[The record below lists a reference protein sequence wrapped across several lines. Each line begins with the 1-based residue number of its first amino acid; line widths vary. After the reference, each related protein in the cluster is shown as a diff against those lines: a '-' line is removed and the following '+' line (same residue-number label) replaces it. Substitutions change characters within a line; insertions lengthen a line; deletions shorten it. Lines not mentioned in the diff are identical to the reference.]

1 MTRRGLVLGAG
12 GVLGAAWTIGALCA
26 LQEVEGFDPRT
37 AEGLLGTSAGSVLAA
52 LLGAGLDVDTL
63 RDHQLGLPLPNGQTI
78 AFDHDTATGG
88 AVPARP
94 RLGLGSP
101 PLLRRS
107 LRHPRTVPP
116 QATFWALV
124 PPGRR
129 TLDPLRELV
138 ESLVAPG
145 AWAPATGVWLV
156 AMDYLL
162 GQRVAFGRAGSPS
175 ASLAQAV
182 VASCSIPGWY
192 APEVIAGRPYID
204 GGVLSATSVDLLA
217 GLGLDEVYVLA
228 PMATFVPD
236 RPSTL
241 AGRLERRWRRRVTR
255 RMLHEAAAVE
265 AGGTRVTML
274 APGRSDL
281 SLMGSNLM
289 DPARRKAVLEAS
301 LRTSA
306 ATLRTDPRR

>member
-1 MTRRGLVLGAG
+1 MTQRGLVLGAG

-37 AEGLLGTSAGSVLAA
+37 ADVIVGTSAGSVLAA
-52 LLGAGLDVDTL
+52 LLGAGLDVATL
-63 RDHQLGLPLPNGQTI
+63 RDHQLGLPLPNGQSI

-94 RLGLGSP
+94 RIGVGSR

-107 LRHPRTVPP
+107 ILHPRAVPL
-116 QATFWALV
+116 QATLWALV

-129 TLDPLRELV
+129 TLDPLRALV
-138 ESLVAPG
+138 ESVVVPG
-145 AWAPATGVWLV
+145 GWAPRTGVQLV

-162 GQRVAFGRAGSPS
+162 GKRVPFGRAGSPP

-192 APEVIAGRPYID
+192 VPEVIGGRPYID

-228 PMATFVPD
+228 PMATFAVD
-236 RPSTL
+236 RPRTV
-241 AGRLERRWRRRVTR
+241 AGRLERRWRGRVTS
-255 RMLHEAAAVE
+255 RMLREGAALEAE
-265 AGGTRVTML
+265 GTRLTML
-274 APGRSDL
+274 APGPSDL
-281 SLMGSNLM
+281 PMMGSNLM
-289 DPARRKAVLEAS
+289 DPARRKGVLEES

-306 ATLRTDPRR
+306 ATLRTVARG